1 MTDLNVLSIRIKAF
15 TADAQREMSAFAAKM
30 KTVGTDA
37 AGAMRQAEAAA
48 LDLNDVF
55 AGKNG
60 SFGYIREMETL
71 RAMVDPTYA
80 AMLRMRDVAADY
92 ATQRALVT
100 AAQKAGELSDAEAAR
115 TLDLLAA
122 KFQKASADAEA
133 FAVDRRAAMAAGPVV
148 GGGVTANIFAQMND
162 IGMMT
167 AAGQNPLMLAIQQ
180 GSQLNQVWAQ
190 MGATGTS
197 AFKAVGA
204 SLLAMLSP
212 MNLATIAA
220 IAGGAALVQWGMGA
234 LGAGEKT
241 KTLKERMDDLERA
254 TRDYEAAAKAADQS
268 LAELEKRYGGLADE
282 VHRALIAKRQL
293 AAFDATQAA
302 KEAVKA
308 SSLLPAPEPLD
319 ARFFDPWQQQLSQIE
334 EKFKIT
340 HDQAEALATATSHWM
355 KAAANE
361 DPKAMVE
368 TGDALREVLEQVFG
382 SITKADEVTED
393 FGSKLVESTVLAAA
407 LASAG
412 DRVSVAYGGAANRI
426 DRMGDAL
433 KRVADLKKSSI
444 DDLAMSKLEMQ
455 FSGDAIG
462 LAAAK
467 AEMEFNTAQGNR
479 KMPEGMADD
488 VERERQAYIDLQV
501 QIEKNR
507 QTVEALNDAQAAGAT
522 DGTML
527 AQLQEQAQLR
537 ALILKYGE
545 DSVVVTMAHVAA
557 EREVFAAQ
565 VEGWTKT
572 EAITQE
578 TADALMEAWDAAEG
592 LASVDIAGQIAKAL
606 GPASALS
613 EYLRQAAGWWGSVQG
628 VLQRASEGGGWIGG
642 IVSRMGLGGTAQAPL
657 TSPKPLGRGEGFGV
671 DMDGNGVPD
680 VVDDARTRGGKGGG
694 GGGQQRDTLA
704 SVQAEAKKIMA
715 ELDRDIAAIQEKLRA
730 GLIDQGG
737 ATEAIAAAKT
747 QAANKLAEIIPQLA
761 AFGASGA
768 AAVDEWRKALAG
780 LSTDLGDI
788 GGDLKDT
795 LTEGFGEAFASFI
808 KGSATAQEA
817 MDAFADKVISR
828 LADIAAEQ
836 AVTGLLE
843 PLFDSLFSGFS
854 LSPSAKGNVFSAGA
868 IVPFA
873 EGGVPANRLVEVAR
887 QGKALNHMPPL
898 ATYAN
903 RVVDRPTLFPMPDG
917 VGLMAEAGAEAIMP
931 VADGGVLAKMGG
943 RETRLPLTRGAG
955 GRLGVEVP
963 DQAVSAQPAAVPF
976 AEGGV
981 PGSRLKEINR
991 QVQALNHMPPIP
1003 GFSNRVVDQPTL
1015 FAMPDGIGVMG
1026 EAGEEAIMPVGDGGV
1041 LAKVGGRETRLPLT
1055 RGAGGRLGVEVPD
1068 LAANALRNITA
1079 YAKGGVPG
1087 GAPGGSSGAAGF
1099 DGPVVVSPAV
1109 NVAVHVENVPAGH
1122 TARVEESGEGNDR
1135 VLRVI
1140 LDQVGAGLAAEWAQG
1155 RGPLAQ
1161 VMSHQYGLGRM
1172 PR

>member
-48 LDLNDVF
+48 LDLNNVF
-55 AGKNG
+55 AGKSG

-71 RAMVDPTYA
+71 RAMVDPAYA
-80 AMLRMRDVAADY
+80 AMLRMRDVAAEY

-122 KFQKASADAEA
+122 KFQTASAAAEA
-133 FAVDRRAAMAAGPVV
+133 YALDRRAALTHV
-148 GGGVTANIFAQMND
+148 GQSNMVTGNIVAQLND
-162 IGMMT
+162 IGVMM
-167 AAGQNPLMLAIQQ
+167 AAGQNPLVLAIQQ
-180 GSQLNQVWAQ
+180 GTQLNQVWAR

-197 AFKAVGA
+197 AFKAIGA

-220 IAGGAALVQWGMGA
+220 IAGGAALVQWVMGA
-234 LGAGEKT
+234 EDAGKEAKA
-241 KTLKERMDDLERA
+241 LKKPIDALELA
-254 TRDYEAAAKAADQS
+254 TRNYEDAARAADEPLS
-268 LAELEKRYGGLADE
+268 KLVERYRDMADKMRS
-282 VHRALIAKRQL
+282 VLIAKREL
-293 AAFDATQAA
+293 AAQEAADAA
-302 KEAVKA
+302 KEVAKESGA
-308 SSLLPAPEPLD
+308 TLGLAPQSVLDVVD
-319 ARFFDPWQQQLSQIE
+319 ARAQWAPYFAELDRL
-334 EKFKIT
+334 
-340 HDQAEALATATSHWM
+340 QAEMMATGMRAAEARQAAVDTMLERDPTVRIDLALQGSAAFEQKLDNIVQKMGVTRGQAEQLAVATARWM
-355 KAAANE
+355 KAAADE

-368 TGDALREVLEQVFG
+368 TGDALRKVLEQVFG
-382 SITKADEVTED
+382 SITKADDVTKG
-393 FGSKLVESTVLAAA
+393 FVSKLVDSTEMAAR
-407 LASAG
+407 LASTG
-412 DRVSVAYGGAANRI
+412 DRVAASYGGAADRI
-426 DRMGDAL
+426 ERMGDAL
-433 KRVADLKKSSI
+433 KRVADLRKSSI
-444 DDLAMSKLEMQ
+444 DDLAMSKLERQ
-455 FSGDAIG
+455 FSGDDLRLAEG
-462 LAAAK
+462 RAATEFDAARGKVPLPDGAAA
-467 AEMEFNTAQGNR
+467 QI
-479 KMPEGMADD
+479 
-488 VERERQAYIDLQV
+488 ERERQAYIERAV
-501 QIEKNR
+501 AIEKNR
-507 QTVEALNDAQAAGAT
+507 QAVEALNDAQAAGAT

-527 AQLQEQAQLR
+527 AQLQEEAQLR

-545 DSVVVTMAHVAA
+545 DSVVVAMAHVAA

-565 VEGWTKT
+565 VEGWT
-572 EAITQE
+572 EAKAISE
-578 TADALMEAWDAAEG
+578 DTARALMEAWDAAEG

-628 VLQRASEGGGWIGG
+628 VLQRASESGGWIGS
-642 IVSRMGLGGTAQAPL
+642 IVSGMGLGATAQAPMV
-657 TSPKPLGRGEGFGV
+657 SPAPKGRPGDWGA
-671 DMDGNGVPD
+671 DMDGNGMPD
-680 VVDDARTRGGKGGG
+680 AAQVTRSGGRGGG
-694 GGGQQRDTLA
+694 GAKGDTLA

-737 ATEAIAAAKT
+737 ATEAIAGAKT

-761 AFGASGA
+761 AFGDSGA

-808 KGSATAQEA
+808 KGSASAQDA

-843 PLFDSLFSGFS
+843 PLFNSLFSGFS
-854 LSPSAKGNVFSAGA
+854 LSLSAKGNVFSAGA
-868 IVPFA
+868 VVPFA
-873 EGGVPANRLVEVAR
+873 EGGVPGGRLVEVTR
-887 QGKALNHMPPL
+887 QVQALNHMPPL

-917 VGLMAEAGAEAIMP
+917 VGLMAEAG
-931 VADGGVLAKMGG
+931 
-943 RETRLPLTRGAG
+943 T
-955 GRLGVEVP
+955 
-963 DQAVSAQPAAVPF
+963 
-976 AEGGV
+976 
-981 PGSRLKEINR
+981 
-991 QVQALNHMPPIP
+991 
-1003 GFSNRVVDQPTL
+1003 
-1015 FAMPDGIGVMG
+1015 
-1026 EAGEEAIMPVGDGGV
+1026 EAIMPVGDGGV
-1041 LAKVGGRETRLPLT
+1041 LAKVGGRETRLPLI
-1055 RGAGGRLGVEVPD
+1055 RGVGGRLGVEVPD

-1087 GAPGGSSGAAGF
+1087 GAPEGSSGAAGF

-1155 RGPLAQ
+1155 RGPFAQ
-1161 VMSHQYGLGRM
+1161 VMKHQYGLGRM